1 MAPIIPGSAAQA
13 ERGFKPAHRGNPQRQ
28 TAVTDTFKI
37 LGAAPARPAVAAQ
50 AAVPATATTPAQ
62 DAVPAQPA
70 RAAIPTDVYRRF
82 RYPNMSARAR
92 IQNEAQ
98 RALEVMGRTAG
109 LATPGR
115 FGPVEQRAL
124 ATKLAILSRVTAD
137 TAEEKAARDKADR
150 AHRRKVER
158 LLRLSTPRVPG
169 EGNHWSNDVE
179 ESEDE
184 DGDEDGNE
192 DSEDPADAH
201 PDGERPKNNKRRRSD
216 ADGDDDE
223 APAPK
228 RSRYPIPAVQ
238 IQQFVDVAKL
248 VPIQLTYHP
257 HPASERSDAWW
268 VENFRRLYHQVENM
282 VTHYF
287 TLHDISKEDG
297 SPWALGMTPEFVR
310 WAEEVADPDWEAR
323 GPMAGWDELL
333 KDSTQRKWL
342 LVGVLTKIFKVK
354 VFDEYLFGASKEQKE
369 ACFALDRAFLGRE
382 GFQRRIVLST
392 TVRTVLGANA
402 VTESFYPSV
411 AKLSAQIFLMLQP
424 LTNYLYSLP
433 PPSNKK
439 LPLVADL
446 HQSLHNLVSH
456 AAYLSICVRVSPNI
470 MQFVD
475 LQPGAD
481 WDPDDMYSLE
491 TEQYTQSKAD
501 VIAAFSKNEWEP
513 WRKRAKA
520 AKDLVN
526 LLEHQQQSLEQ
537 QPTQAQLTQQAA
549 DQAKRDRANAKARA
563 DGTPEKQ
570 DLSPVRIPEPKRL
583 QDARTALDK
592 VTQEK
597 PDVPSWTHRAQTKIS
612 VWPVIRRYRA
622 GSDADDKDHAK
633 PLRERDGFRILLIAN
648 GAVVAKYGRKN
659 EPLRVELH
667 DWVKV
672 KTREADYA
680 NRRRVQTAVGVLKKT
695 AKAAVVLGAASTALN
710 WQFGSDALQELP
722 LREMFRFYAGAVKEV
737 FVR

>member
-1 MAPIIPGSAAQA
+1 MAPIIPGSGAAAQA
-13 ERGFKPAHRGNPQRQ
+13 KEGFKPAPRGNPQWQ
-28 TAVTDTFKI
+28 TAATDIFKI
-37 LGAAPARPAVAAQ
+37 LGAAPARPAVA
-50 AAVPATATTPAQ
+50 

-70 RAAIPTDVYRRF
+70 RAATPRDVYRRF

-98 RALEVMGRTAG
+98 RALEVMWRTAG
-109 LATPGR
+109 LATPGK
-115 FGPVEQRAL
+115 FGPAEQRAL
-124 ATKLAILSRVTAD
+124 ATKLAVLSRVAAD

-150 AHRRKVER
+150 ANRRKVER
-158 LLRLSTPRVPG
+158 LLRLSTPCIPG
-169 EGNHWSNDVE
+169 EVNHWSNDVE

-184 DGDEDGNE
+184 GNVEDEDE
-192 DSEDPADAH
+192 DDDDAHPADAN
-201 PDGERPKNNKRRRSD
+201 PDGEKPKNNKRRRSD
-216 ADGDDDE
+216 SDGDDDE

-238 IQQFVDVAKL
+238 IQQPVDVAKL
-248 VPIQLTYHP
+248 VPIQLTYQP

-268 VENFRRLYHQVENM
+268 LENFRRLYHQVENM

-297 SPWALGMTPEFVR
+297 SPWTLGMTPEFVR
-310 WAEEVADPDWEAR
+310 WAEEVADPNWEAR

-342 LVGVLTKIFKVK
+342 LVGVLMKIFKVK

-382 GFQRRIVLST
+382 GFQRRIVMST

-433 PPSNKK
+433 PPSNRK

-456 AAYLSICVRVSPNI
+456 AAYLSICIRVSPSI
-470 MQFVD
+470 TQFVD
-475 LQPGAD
+475 LQPGVD

-491 TEQYTQSKAD
+491 TEQYTQNKAD
-501 VIAAFSKNEWEP
+501 AIAAFSKNEWEP

-520 AKDLVN
+520 AKEQVN
-526 LLEHQQQSLEQ
+526 FLEQQQQSLEQ
-537 QPTQAQLTQQAA
+537 QPTQAQLTQQAT

-570 DLSPVRIPEPKRL
+570 DLSPVRIPEPKKL

-597 PDVPSWTHRAQTKIS
+597 PEVPSWTHRAQTKIS
-612 VWPVIRRYRA
+612 VWPVIRRYKA

-633 PLRERDGFRILLIAN
+633 PLRERDGFRILLIAH
-648 GAVVAKYGRKN
+648 GAVVAKYGRKD

-710 WQFGSDALQELP
+710 WQFGSDAVQELQ
-722 LREMFRFYAGAVKEV
+722 LREMFWFYAGAAKEIL
-737 FVR
+737 VR